1 MIARRLAFLF
11 LCVTLAALLLRA
23 ASRVLGADGLSGL
36 DLAVL
41 GTVLLLGPWLAL
53 GAGHAVLGLAL
64 LLCHADPPAA
74 VLPAAR
80 RAAAPRGRT
89 AIAACLRDEDMA
101 AVLPPLGRLLDGL
114 PELGFELWLL
124 SDTRDP
130 AHVAAED
137 AAVAAFRAARA
148 DGARI
153 HLRRRAANTGFKAGN
168 VMEFLDAEGAAFD
181 HVVCL
186 DADSEMSAAAVLR
199 LVGIMEADPR
209 IGIVQQLI
217 VGRPAASA
225 FPRLFQFGMR
235 AGMRVWATAQAWWQ
249 GPKGPYWGHNA
260 ILRVA
265 AFRAHGRL
273 APLPD
278 GSTIL
283 SHDQVEAIRLHEA
296 GWGVWCWPDES
307 GSMEGNPPAL
317 PEFMARDERWA
328 AGNMQYLQLI
338 REPGL
343 GAMSRWQLLQA
354 IYLFAAAPLWVLLF
368 ALVVAAAATGGLD
381 TIPAGRLAGL
391 LALFWLAIAA
401 PRLAGVV
408 QVLLRG
414 DLARCYGGRARVLAG
429 AALEAVFSLLLAPVS
444 TVNKSRFLLAL
455 ALGRRAGWRP
465 QNRADRG
472 VAWADAARLLW
483 WHSALGVL
491 AFAVLAATAP
501 WTIPFFLVWG
511 GGLLVAIPFC
521 VATAAPGFGRWLVA
535 RRIAATPEELLR
547 S

>member
-1 MIARRLAFLF
+1 MG
-11 LCVTLAALLLRA
+11 CPGST
-23 ASRVLGADGLSGL
+23 SPCWGP
-36 DLAVL
+36 
-41 GTVLLLGPWLAL
+41 VLLLGPWLAL

-124 SDTRDP
+124 SDTRNP

-338 REPGL
+338 RSPG
-343 GAMSRWQLLQA
+343 W
-354 IYLFAAAPLWVLLF
+354 
-368 ALVVAAAATGGLD
+368 
-381 TIPAGRLAGL
+381 
-391 LALFWLAIAA
+391 
-401 PRLAGVV
+401 
-408 QVLLRG
+408 
-414 DLARCYGGRARVLAG
+414 ARCRAGSSCRRSTSSPRRRSG
-429 AALEAVFSLLLAPVS
+429 CCSSPSLW
-444 TVNKSRFLLAL
+444 RRR
-455 ALGRRAGWRP
+455 RRAGWTPSRP
-465 QNRADRG
+465 G
-472 VAWADAARLLW
+472 VWPASWRCSGWRSRRPGWPASCRY
-483 WHSALGVL
+483 
-491 AFAVLAATAP
+491 FCAAT
-501 WTIPFFLVWG
+501 WRG
-511 GGLLVAIPFC
+511 
-521 VATAAPGFGRWLVA
+521 ATAGARACWRERRW
-535 RRIAATPEELLR
+535 RRR
-547 S
+547 SACCWRRSRR